1 MIIGVPKEIKESEY
15 RVALTPAEVR
25 ILIDKGHRVLIEDEG
40 GRGSGFENDEYRN
53 VGADILSNKQV
64 LFDEAEMIVK
74 VKEPLPEEFNF
85 FHGGQILFTYLHLA
99 ANKNL
104 TCALLEKKIVAI
116 AYETVE
122 DNSGK
127 LPLLTPMSEIAGR
140 SSVIIGS
147 FYLSKQSGGAG
158 IFLGGVPGVAPGHVL
173 ILGGGI
179 VGTNA
184 AKMAAGLGA
193 RVTVM
198 DINVDRLKYLDDI
211 LPENVT
217 TVYSNAYN
225 IQEVLPSTD
234 LLIGAVL
241 IPGAKA
247 PQLVTRDML
256 YSMREGSVAVDVAV
270 DQGGCIQT
278 ARPTTH
284 AHPTYKVDGI
294 LHYCVANI
302 PALYPRTSTVA
313 LTNVT
318 LSYILMI
325 AELGY
330 RKALKIDSG
339 LARGLSLMDGEIT
352 CKQVAEAHEMDW
364 TSIEEII
371 E

>member
-1 MIIGVPKEIKESEY
+1 VFNVFEFSREKEINMVISVPKEIKEGEY
-15 RVALTPAEVR
+15 RVALTPVEVR
-25 ILIDKGHRVLIEDEG
+25 ILIDKGHQFLIEDEG
-40 GRGSGFENDEYRN
+40 GRGSGFENDEYRK
-53 VGADILSNKQV
+53 VGADILTNKQV

-74 VKEPLPEEFNF
+74 VKEPLPEEFNL
-85 FHGGQILFTYLHLA
+85 FHENQILFTYLHLA
-99 ANKNL
+99 ANENL
-104 TCALLEKKIVAI
+104 TCALLKKKIVAI
-116 AYETVE
+116 AYETVQ

-127 LPLLTPMSEIAGR
+127 LPLLNPMSEIAGR

-184 AKMAAGLGA
+184 TKIAAGLGA
-193 RVTVM
+193 QVAVM
-198 DINVDRLKYLDDI
+198 DINVNRMRYLDDI

-217 TVYSNAYN
+217 TVYSNTYN
-225 IQEVLPSTD
+225 IQKALFSTD

-256 YSMREGSVAVDVAV
+256 SSMRESSVVVDVAV

-284 AHPTYKVDGI
+284 AHPTYKVEGI
-294 LHYCVANI
+294 LHYCVPNV

-318 LSYILMI
+318 FPYILMI

-330 RKALKIDSG
+330 RKALKKI
-339 LARGLSLMDGEIT
+339 L
-352 CKQVAEAHEMDW
+352 V
-364 TSIEEII
+364 
-371 E
+371 

>member
-1 MIIGVPKEIKESEY
+1 VKIEFSGEKITTMIIGVSKEIKEGEY

-25 ILIDKGHRVLIEDEG
+25 ILIDKGRRVLVEDEG
-40 GRGSGFENDEYRN
+40 GSGSGFENDEYRK
-53 VGADILSNKQV
+53 VGADVLNNKQV
-64 LFDEAEMIVK
+64 LFDEAEMIIK
-74 VKEPLPEEFNF
+74 VKESLPEEFNF

-127 LPLLTPMSEIAGR
+127 LALLNPMSEIAGR

-198 DINVDRLKYLDDI
+198 DINVDRMRYLDDI
-211 LPENVT
+211 LSENVT
-217 TVYSNAYN
+217 TVYSNTYN
-225 IQEVLPSTD
+225 IQKVLSSMD

-247 PQLVTRDML
+247 P
-256 YSMREGSVAVDVAV
+256 
-270 DQGGCIQT
+270 
-278 ARPTTH
+278 
-284 AHPTYKVDGI
+284 
-294 LHYCVANI
+294 
-302 PALYPRTSTVA
+302 
-313 LTNVT
+313 
-318 LSYILMI
+318 
-325 AELGY
+325 
-330 RKALKIDSG
+330 
-339 LARGLSLMDGEIT
+339 
-352 CKQVAEAHEMDW
+352 
-364 TSIEEII
+364 
-371 E
+371 

>member
-1 MIIGVPKEIKESEY
+1 
-15 RVALTPAEVR
+15 
-25 ILIDKGHRVLIEDEG
+25 
-40 GRGSGFENDEYRN
+40 
-53 VGADILSNKQV
+53 
-64 LFDEAEMIVK
+64 
-74 VKEPLPEEFNF
+74 LPNL
-85 FHGGQILFTYLHLA
+85 GLFTYLHLA

-104 TCALLEKKIVAI
+104 TCALLKKKIVAI

-122 DNSGK
+122 DSSGK

-147 FYLSKQSGGAG
+147 FYLSKQSGGTG

-173 ILGGGI
+173 ILGGGV

-193 RVTVM
+193 EVTVM
-198 DINVDRLKYLDDI
+198 DINVDRLRYLDDI
-211 LPENVT
+211 LPKNVT
-217 TVYSNAYN
+217 TVYSNTYN
-225 IQEVLPSTD
+225 IQKALSSTD

-241 IPGAKA
+241 IPGAKV
-247 PQLVTRDML
+247 PQLVTRGML
-256 YSMREGSVAVDVAV
+256 SSMREGSVVMDVAV

-284 AHPTYKVDGI
+284 AHPTYKVEGI
-294 LHYCVANI
+294 LHYCVPNI

-318 LSYILMI
+318 FPYALKI

-330 RKALKIDSG
+330 RKSLKKDSG
-339 LARGLSLMDGEIT
+339 LTKGLNLMEGKIT